1 MFLST
6 YLMKVDG
13 KGRVSVPA
21 AWRAHLSHDGF
32 DGFIAFQS
40 LTHAAIDAR
49 GKGGFSQLMGKLRSE
64 SEARAGTLETEL
76 FIDGDNDAAYL
87 SSVAIDVS
95 FDSEGRLSLPAALW
109 TALGVNGG
117 GDKPGQ
123 LAFVGRSSYFQ
134 IWTAA
139 AWAAQSGQ
147 ERERFVTRITGRRV
161 VPPTGDGR

>member
-21 AWRAHLSHDGF
+21 AWRAHLSADGF

-40 LTHAAIDAR
+40 LTHPAIDAR
-49 GKGGFSQLMGKLRSE
+49 GKGGFGQLMAKLRAD

-76 FIDGDNDAAYL
+76 FVEGDNDAAYL

-95 FDSEGRLSLPAALW
+95 FDSEGRLSLPASLW
-109 TALGVNGG
+109 SSLGAAA
-117 GDKPGQ
+117 GDKPAQ
-123 LAFVGRSSYFQ
+123 LAFVGRNSYFQ

-139 AWAAQSGQ
+139 AWAAQAER
-147 ERERFVTRITGRRV
+147 ERERFLARVAGRRV
-161 VPPTGDGR
+161 MPLPPGDWR

>member
-21 AWRAHLSHDGF
+21 AWRAHLTSDGF

-49 GKGGFSQLMGKLRSE
+49 GKGGFGQLMARLRSE

-76 FIDGDNDAAYL
+76 FVEGDNDAAYL

-95 FDSEGRLSLPAALW
+95 FDSEGRLSLPAPLW

-123 LAFVGRSSYFQ
+123 LAFVGRNSYFQ

-139 AWAAQSGQ
+139 AWVAQSER
-147 ERERFVTRITGRRV
+147 ERERFLTRVASRRV
-161 VPPTGDGR
+161 VPLPGDGR

>member
-21 AWRAHLSHDGF
+21 SWRAHLSQDGF

-40 LTHAAIDAR
+40 LTHAAVDAR
-49 GKGGFSQLMGKLRSE
+49 GKGGFGQLMAKLRSD
-64 SEARAGTLETEL
+64 SEARTGTLETEL
-76 FIDGDNDAAYL
+76 FVEGDNDAAYL

-95 FDSEGRLSLPAALW
+95 FDSEGRLSLPATLW
-109 TALGVNGG
+109 SALGVAGG
-117 GDKPGQ
+117 GEKPGQ
-123 LAFVGRSSYFQ
+123 LAFVGRNSYFQ

-139 AWAAQSGQ
+139 AWAAQTER
-147 ERERFVTRITGRRV
+147 ERERFMARIAGRRV
-161 VPPTGDGR
+161 VPLPGDGR

>member
-21 AWRAHLSHDGF
+21 AWRAHLSQDGI

-40 LTHAAIDAR
+40 LTHTAVDAR
-49 GKGGFSQLMGKLRSE
+49 GKGGFGQLMAKLRSD

-76 FIDGDNDAAYL
+76 FVEGDNDAAYL

-95 FDSEGRLSLPAALW
+95 FDSEGRLSLPATLW
-109 TALGVNGG
+109 SSLGVNGG
-117 GDKPGQ
+117 GEKPAQ
-123 LAFVGRSSYFQ
+123 LAFVGRNSYFQ
-134 IWTAA
+134 IWTAS
-139 AWAAQSGQ
+139 AWAAQS
-147 ERERFVTRITGRRV
+147 ERARERFMTRIANRRV
-161 VPPTGDGR
+161 VPLPGDGR

>member
-21 AWRAHLSHDGF
+21 AWRAHLSNDGF

-40 LTHAAIDAR
+40 LTHTSIDAR
-49 GKGGFSQLMGKLRSE
+49 GKGGFGQLMAKLRSD

-76 FIDGDNDAAYL
+76 FVEGDNDAAYL

-95 FDSEGRLSLPAALW
+95 FDSEGRLSLPATLW
-109 TALGVNGG
+109 SALGVTNASE
-117 GDKPGQ
+117 KPGQ

-134 IWTAA
+134 IWTAS
-139 AWAAQSGQ
+139 AWAAQSER
-147 ERERFVTRITGRRV
+147 ERERFLARVAGRRV
-161 VPPTGDGR
+161 VPLPGDGR

>member
-21 AWRAHLSHDGF
+21 AWRAHLTSDGF

-40 LTHAAIDAR
+40 LSHDAIDAR
-49 GKGGFSQLMGKLRSE
+49 GKGGFGQLMAKLRSE

-76 FIDGDNDAAYL
+76 FVEGDNDAAYL

-95 FDSEGRLSLPAALW
+95 FDSEGRLSLPAPLW

-123 LAFVGRSSYFQ
+123 LAFVGRNSYFQ

-139 AWAAQSGQ
+139 AWAAQSER
-147 ERERFVTRITGRRV
+147 ERERFLARVASRRV
-161 VPPTGDGR
+161 VPLSGDGR

>member
-21 AWRAHLSHDGF
+21 AWRALLSQDGF
-32 DGFIAFQS
+32 DGFYAFPS
-40 LTHAAIDAR
+40 LSHAAIDAR
-49 GKGGFSQLMGKLRSE
+49 GKGGFGQLMAKLRNDSE
-64 SEARAGTLETEL
+64 VRAGTLETEL
-76 FIDGDNDAAYL
+76 FVEGDNEAAYL

-95 FDSEGRLSLPAALW
+95 FDSEGRLSLPAPLW
-109 TALGVNGG
+109 SALGASAG

-123 LAFVGRSSYFQ
+123 LAFVGRNSFFQ

-139 AWAAQSGQ
+139 AWTAQAER
-147 ERERFVTRITGRRV
+147 ERERFVARIAGRRV
-161 VPPTGDGR
+161 VPLPGDGR

>member
-21 AWRAHLSHDGF
+21 AWRAHLSQDGF
-32 DGFIAFQS
+32 DGFIAFPS

-49 GKGGFSQLMGKLRSE
+49 GKGGFGQLMAKLRSD

-76 FIDGDNDAAYL
+76 FVEGDNDAAYL

-95 FDSEGRLSLPAALW
+95 FDGEGRLSLPAPMW
-109 TALGVNGG
+109 SSLGVGG
-117 GDKPGQ
+117 GGEKPGQ
-123 LAFVGRSSYFQ
+123 LAFVGRNSYFQ

-139 AWAAQSGQ
+139 AWSTQAER
-147 ERERFVTRITGRRV
+147 ERERFMARIAGRRV
-161 VPPTGDGR
+161 VPLPGDGR

>member
-21 AWRAHLSHDGF
+21 AWRAHLSQDGF

-40 LTHAAIDAR
+40 LTHAAVDAR
-49 GKGGFSQLMGKLRSE
+49 SKDGFGQLMAKLRSD

-76 FIDGDNDAAYL
+76 FVEGDNDAAYL

-95 FDSEGRLSLPAALW
+95 FDGEGRLSLPATLW
-109 TALGVNGG
+109 SALGVTSGA
-117 GDKPGQ
+117 DKPGQ
-123 LAFVGRSSYFQ
+123 LAFVGRNSYFQ

-139 AWAAQSGQ
+139 AWAQQSES
-147 ERERFVTRITGRRV
+147 ERTRFMTRIANRRV
-161 VPPTGDGR
+161 VPLPGDGR

>member
-21 AWRAHLSHDGF
+21 AWRAHLSADGF

-40 LTHAAIDAR
+40 LTHPAVDAR
-49 GKGGFSQLMGKLRSE
+49 GKGGFGQLMAKLRSD
-64 SEARAGTLETEL
+64 SEARTGTLETEL
-76 FIDGDNDAAYL
+76 FVEGDNDAAYL

-95 FDSEGRLSLPAALW
+95 FDSEGRLSLPATLW
-109 TALGVNGG
+109 SALGVNGE
-117 GDKPGQ
+117 KPAQ
-123 LAFVGRSSYFQ
+123 LAFVGRNSYFQ

-139 AWAAQSGQ
+139 GWSAQSER
-147 ERERFVTRITGRRV
+147 ERERFLARIAGRRV
-161 VPPTGDGR
+161 VPLPGDGR